1 MTTMDIDALRALLLV
16 ADLKSFTRTAEALG
30 TTQPVVSLRLKRLE
44 GRLGRCRRQFQG
56 GISRL
61 RGVTCATR

>member
-16 ADLKSFTRTAEALG
+16 ADLKSFTRPAEALG

-44 GRLGRCRRQFQG
+44 GRLGRLAANSKVAFRDC
-56 GISRL
+56 
-61 RGVTCATR
+61 VA